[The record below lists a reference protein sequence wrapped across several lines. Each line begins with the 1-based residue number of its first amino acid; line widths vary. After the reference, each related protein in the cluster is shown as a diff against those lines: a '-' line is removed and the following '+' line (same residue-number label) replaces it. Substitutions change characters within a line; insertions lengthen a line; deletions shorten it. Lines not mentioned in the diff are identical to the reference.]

1 MGLQSMQIQEL
12 SPTKTAALPCGK
24 PAHRTKESPVRYSQ
38 LTKNKVG
45 SMKQRCWQMK
55 SCRWG
60 NLTFPQNLPQ
70 ARSWQKAYNCDQD
83 MATHINGA
91 WSITASPWL
100 ESWWGPS
107 WSSFYQAVPRWLVIL
122 LPNSAK
128 MIEQHQVW
136 CIFARHWTQDRT
148 IEGHLVSHTNWW
160 ITQWYI
166 CR

>member
-12 SPTKTAALPCGK
+12 SPTETAALPCGK

-83 MATHINGA
+83 IATHINGA
-91 WSITASPWL
+91 WSIIASSHHHDWNHG
-100 ESWWGPS
+100 EDHRGQASTKQCS
-107 WSSFYQAVPRWLVIL
+107 DYWSYFYPTVPRWLSSIKYDVFLLVIEL
-122 LPNSAK
+122 
-128 MIEQHQVW
+128 
-136 CIFARHWTQDRT
+136 RT
-148 IEGHLVSHTNWW
+148 GL
-160 ITQWYI
+160 
-166 CR
+166 